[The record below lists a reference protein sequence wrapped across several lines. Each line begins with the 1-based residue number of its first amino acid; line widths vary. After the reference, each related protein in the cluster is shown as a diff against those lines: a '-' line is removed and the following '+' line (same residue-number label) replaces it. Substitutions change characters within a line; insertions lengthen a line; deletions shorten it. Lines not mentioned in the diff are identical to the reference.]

1 MTSGNYLA
9 DPMGIAITDD
19 GTVLVS
25 DCEKG
30 CIQMFDDSGKYLG
43 KFGRVDASRLSHPA
57 GELRACSIGCT
68 RTVLTLSIMKMCTF
82 LVKVVSHSYSYI
94 PSPNLQQEFG

>member
-25 DCEKG
+25 DCD
-30 CIQMFDDSGKYLG
+30 IQMFDDSGKYLG
-43 KFGRVDASRLSHPA
+43 KFGRVNIDASRLSH
-57 GELRACSIGCT
+57 
-68 RTVLTLSIMKMCTF
+68 
-82 LVKVVSHSYSYI
+82 SHPGGGSA
-94 PSPNLQQEFG
+94 

>member
-57 GELRACSIGCT
+57 GELHVRACSIGCT
-68 RTVLTLSIMKMCTF
+68 STVLHQF
-82 LVKVVSHSYSYI
+82 
-94 PSPNLQQEFG
+94 